1 MTHDNQTPAPP
12 AGHALPAGR
21 TVSANHAVSANTEQ
35 PAQDVSLSVL
45 TMAYPAFRFSFLS
58 AGFHRAKWP
67 GLRKKPAGPGPQAVS
82 DADASE
88 PADTA
93 PD

>member
-1 MTHDNQTPAPP
+1 MTENNETPGP
-12 AGHALPAGR
+12 A
-21 TVSANHAVSANTEQ
+21 EQ

-58 AGFHRAKWP
+58 AGFHRAKWL
-67 GLRKKPAGPGPQAVS
+67 GLRKKPAEPGPQATLPADS
-82 DADASE
+82 DNPADAD
-88 PADTA
+88 

>member
-1 MTHDNQTPAPP
+1 LTHDDQTPAP
-12 AGHALPAGR
+12 A
-21 TVSANHAVSANTEQ
+21 EQ

-67 GLRKKPAGPGPQAVS
+67 GLRRKPADPDPDPDPNTADAVS
-82 DADASE
+82 TADTGDPADAE
-88 PADTA
+88 PG
-93 PD
+93 

>member
-12 AGHALPAGR
+12 AGRIVSAS
-21 TVSANHAVSANTEQ
+21 TVSASTVSANTEQ
-35 PAQDVSLSVL
+35 PAEDVSLSVL

-67 GLRKKPAGPGPQAVS
+67 GLRKKPADPGPQAVG
-82 DADASE
+82 DADASD
-88 PADTA
+88 PAEAA

>member
-12 AGHALPAGR
+12 AERRA
-21 TVSANHAVSANTEQ
+21 ANNAEQ

-58 AGFHRAKWP
+58 AGFHRAKWLGP
-67 GLRKKPAGPGPQAVS
+67 RKKPAKAGEHGAHAAHPVS
-82 DADASE
+82 NSEAEESADGE
-88 PADTA
+88 PD
-93 PD
+93 

>member
-12 AGHALPAGR
+12 AGPAD
-21 TVSANHAVSANTEQ
+21 Q

-58 AGFHRAKWP
+58 AGFHRAKWFGP
-67 GLRKKPAGPGPQAVS
+67 RRKPADPDPEAENNS
-82 DADASE
+82 DAEEVTDAN
-88 PADTA
+88 